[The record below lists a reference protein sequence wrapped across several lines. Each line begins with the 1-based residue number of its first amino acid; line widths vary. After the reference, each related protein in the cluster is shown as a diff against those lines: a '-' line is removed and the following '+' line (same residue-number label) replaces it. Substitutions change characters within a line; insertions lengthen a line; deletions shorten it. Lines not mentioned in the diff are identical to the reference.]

1 MAGMWYSSC
10 VGVAVQRYERGLN
23 VCLAA
28 NIHLAHSVECVMTDS
43 KQRIAIKFDSKT

>member
-10 VGVAVQRYERGLN
+10 VGVAVQRYERDTD

-28 NIHLAHSVECVMTDS
+28 NISFVVSVECVMTDS
-43 KQRIAIKFDSKT
+43 KQRTAIKFDSKT